1 MAMKAKHDMNFT
13 AKRKTDQTFTIG
25 FWIWMTIIVGKK
37 WNIENIELLQMHAYI
52 KVLDVK

>member
-1 MAMKAKHDMNFT
+1 
-13 AKRKTDQTFTIG
+13 
-25 FWIWMTIIVGKK
+25 MTIIVGKK